1 MKIKNYIPVI
11 LCSIALCSCSDAD
24 KNIAFGLDSDAIKAE
39 AARGSHKIKVSA
51 SGDWV
56 ATTDEP
62 WISISPANGRG
73 TTECR
78 ILIDSALTD
87 SPAAAWYASRS
98 RTPGTRRRSPSTS
111 RASTTPSRSGRKEVS
126 VANFSA
132 FGTRY
137 FDVKVKTNVDFAV
150 EVPTS
155 AESWLKYDSYK
166 VELDRGIRPREV
178 TVRFNWS
185 INSQPNERIADV
197 VFKPKR
203 EVELARQDNLLVTQG
218 AAEPIEENTRSGDSI
233 ALLAIARTLGTNSSW
248 ENGERMDNWDDVTLW
263 EEGMAGYT
271 PEKSGRVKYARFF
284 MFDTK
289 GRAAFRSAVPDGR
302 RGTELL
308 QQRQRLPE
316 RPHHRRVHHQT
327 HAAQTPHHR
336 RLRAGFAGQELHGA
350 QEPPEFLDLS
360 SNNFQ
365 KIPDEINPTNFPKLR
380 TLLMGANTRRNIYDL
395 SNTVETN
402 YGGLVDEEGFPR
414 RMIEWDL
421 DTLQL
426 SVNYLQG
433 PLPKMD
439 DWEKYTEQDII
450 DADTLPRALI
460 GTPKVMPH
468 TKRFA
473 INLNRLT
480 GELPDWLLYHP
491 PPSTG
496 GHPSSSCSRRKV
508 SDATGASAG
517 FGNEPA
523 NLNYYYNSMRV
534 QERPRRR
541 RGRRGY
547 DQIIKTM
554 KKLFIR
560 HFCHCI
566 PGIYRLHQRGAP
578 DARHRTGHPLSSTS
592 RGRYS
597 STFRLYVSKILTRRP
612 QRPAA
617 AAPPAPGI
625 LSVDEVLDIVGGY
638 QIERVSP

>member
-1 MKIKNYIPVI
+1 MKILNYIPVI

-39 AARGSHKIKVSA
+39 AAGGSHKIKVSA

-87 SPAAAWYASRS
+87 SPRRGVVRIQEQNTWDKKEITIDQQGFDYAI
-98 RTPGTRRRSPSTS
+98 TLGEN
-111 RASTTPSRSGRKEVS
+111 EVA
-126 VANFSA
+126 VA
-132 FGTRY
+132 
-137 FDVKVKTNVDFAV
+137 
-150 EVPTS
+150 
-155 AESWLKYDSYK
+155 
-166 VELDRGIRPREV
+166 
-178 TVRFNWS
+178 
-185 INSQPNERIADV
+185 NSQPNERIADV

-271 PEKSGRVKYARFF
+271 PEKNGRVKYARFF
-284 MFDTK
+284 MFNTK
-289 GRAAFRSAVPDGR
+289 EELPFEVQYLTAAD
-302 RGTELL
+302 ELNFYSNVNAFL
-308 QQRQRLPE
+308 KDLTTGEHITKLTQLKRL
-316 RPHHRRVHHQT
+316 T
-327 HAAQTPHHR
+327 IAAYGLVSLDKDFTA
-336 RLRAGFAGQELHGA
+336 LKNL
-350 QEPPEFLDLS
+350 EFLDLS

-491 PPSTG
+491 ALDWWSPFQLVFTQEG
-496 GHPSSSCSRRKV
+496 K
-508 SDATGASAG
+508 DATGASAG

-523 NLNYYYNSMRV
+523 NLNYYYKFY
-534 QERPRRR
+534 E
-541 RGRRGY
+541 GY
-547 DQIIKTM
+547 
-554 KKLFIR
+554 KKD
-560 HFCHCI
+560 
-566 PGIYRLHQRGAP
+566 PGAE
-578 DARHRTGHPLSSTS
+578 
-592 RGRYS
+592 
-597 STFRLYVSKILTRRP
+597 
-612 QRPAA
+612 
-617 AAPPAPGI
+617 
-625 LSVDEVLDIVGGY
+625 DED
-638 QIERVSP
+638 EDTTK

>member
-1 MKIKNYIPVI
+1 MKIKTYIPVI

-39 AARGSHKIKVSA
+39 AAGGSHKIKVSA

-87 SPAAAWYASRS
+87 SPRRGVVRIQEQNTWDKKEITIDQQGFDYAI
-98 RTPGTRRRSPSTS
+98 TLGE
-111 RASTTPSRSGRKEVS
+111 KEVS

-271 PEKSGRVKYARFF
+271 PEKNGRVILVDFWSSRDPQSAIRNAELKELYERFGKQTLAIYQVSLDEVKAEWIDAVQKQQLPWTCVFDPRGTAGIAAMSYNVQSVPTNVLIDRSGRIAGKNLY
-284 MFDTK
+284 
-289 GRAAFRSAVPDGR
+289 G
-302 RGTELL
+302 
-308 QQRQRLPE
+308 E
-316 RPHHRRVHHQT
+316 R
-327 HAAQTPHHR
+327 
-336 RLRAGFAGQELHGA
+336 
-350 QEPPEFLDLS
+350 LS
-360 SNNFQ
+360 S
-365 KIPDEINPTNFPKLR
+365 KI
-380 TLLMGANTRRNIYDL
+380 
-395 SNTVETN
+395 S
-402 YGGLVDEEGFPR
+402 
-414 RMIEWDL
+414 
-421 DTLQL
+421 
-426 SVNYLQG
+426 
-433 PLPKMD
+433 
-439 DWEKYTEQDII
+439 
-450 DADTLPRALI
+450 
-460 GTPKVMPH
+460 
-468 TKRFA
+468 
-473 INLNRLT
+473 
-480 GELPDWLLYHP
+480 ELA
-491 PPSTG
+491 
-496 GHPSSSCSRRKV
+496 K
-508 SDATGASAG
+508 
-517 FGNEPA
+517 
-523 NLNYYYNSMRV
+523 
-534 QERPRRR
+534 
-541 RGRRGY
+541 
-547 DQIIKTM
+547 
-554 KKLFIR
+554 
-560 HFCHCI
+560 
-566 PGIYRLHQRGAP
+566 
-578 DARHRTGHPLSSTS
+578 
-592 RGRYS
+592 
-597 STFRLYVSKILTRRP
+597 
-612 QRPAA
+612 
-617 AAPPAPGI
+617 
-625 LSVDEVLDIVGGY
+625 
-638 QIERVSP
+638 

>member
-39 AARGSHKIKVSA
+39 AAGGSHKIKVSA

-87 SPAAAWYASRS
+87 SPRRGVVRIQEQNTWDKKEITIDQQGFDYAI
-98 RTPGTRRRSPSTS
+98 TLGE
-111 RASTTPSRSGRKEVS
+111 KEVS

-271 PEKSGRVKYARFF
+271 PEKNGRVKYARFF

-289 GRAAFRSAVPDGR
+289 EELPFEVQYLTAAD
-302 RGTELL
+302 ELNFYSNVNAFL
-308 QQRQRLPE
+308 KDLTTGEYITKLTQLKRL
-316 RPHHRRVHHQT
+316 T
-327 HAAQTPHHR
+327 IAAYGLVSLDKNFTA
-336 RLRAGFAGQELHGA
+336 LKNL
-350 QEPPEFLDLS
+350 EFLDLS

-426 SVNYLQG
+426 SVTRAATII
-433 PLPKMD
+433 LP
-439 DWEKYTEQDII
+439 
-450 DADTLPRALI
+450 
-460 GTPKVMPH
+460 G
-468 TKRFA
+468 
-473 INLNRLT
+473 
-480 GELPDWLLYHP
+480 
-491 PPSTG
+491 
-496 GHPSSSCSRRKV
+496 
-508 SDATGASAG
+508 
-517 FGNEPA
+517 
-523 NLNYYYNSMRV
+523 
-534 QERPRRR
+534 
-541 RGRRGY
+541 
-547 DQIIKTM
+547 
-554 KKLFIR
+554 
-560 HFCHCI
+560 
-566 PGIYRLHQRGAP
+566 
-578 DARHRTGHPLSSTS
+578 LS
-592 RGRYS
+592 GC
-597 STFRLYVSKILTRRP
+597 V
-612 QRPAA
+612 
-617 AAPPAPGI
+617 
-625 LSVDEVLDIVGGY
+625 
-638 QIERVSP
+638 

>member
-39 AARGSHKIKVSA
+39 AAGGSHKIKVSA

-87 SPAAAWYASRS
+87 SPRRGVVRIQEQNTWDKKEITIDQQGFDYAI
-98 RTPGTRRRSPSTS
+98 TLGE
-111 RASTTPSRSGRKEVS
+111 KEVS

-233 ALLAIARTLGTNSSW
+233 ALLAIARTLGTN
-248 ENGERMDNWDDVTLW
+248 
-263 EEGMAGYT
+263 
-271 PEKSGRVKYARFF
+271 ARFF

-289 GRAAFRSAVPDGR
+289 EELPFEVQYLTAAD
-302 RGTELL
+302 ELNFYSNVNAFL
-308 QQRQRLPE
+308 KDLTTGEYITKLTQLKRL
-316 RPHHRRVHHQT
+316 T
-327 HAAQTPHHR
+327 IAAYGLVSLDKNFTA
-336 RLRAGFAGQELHGA
+336 LKNL
-350 QEPPEFLDLS
+350 EFLDLS

-365 KIPDEINPTNFPKLR
+365 KNPDEIYPTNFPKLR

-491 PPSTG
+491 ALDWWSPFQLVFTQEG
-496 GHPSSSCSRRKV
+496 K
-508 SDATGASAG
+508 DATGASAG

-523 NLNYYYNSMRV
+523 NLNYYY
-534 QERPRRR
+534 EFYE
-541 RGRRGY
+541 GY
-547 DQIIKTM
+547 
-554 KKLFIR
+554 KKD
-560 HFCHCI
+560 
-566 PGIYRLHQRGAP
+566 PGAEEE
-578 DARHRTGHPLSSTS
+578 
-592 RGRYS
+592 
-597 STFRLYVSKILTRRP
+597 
-612 QRPAA
+612 
-617 AAPPAPGI
+617 
-625 LSVDEVLDIVGGY
+625 DEDTTK
-638 QIERVSP
+638 

>member
-1 MKIKNYIPVI
+1 MVRIQEQNTW
-11 LCSIALCSCSDAD
+11 D
-24 KNIAFGLDSDAIKAE
+24 KKEITIDQQGFDYAITLGE
-39 AARGSHKIKVSA
+39 
-51 SGDWV
+51 
-56 ATTDEP
+56 
-62 WISISPANGRG
+62 
-73 TTECR
+73 
-78 ILIDSALTD
+78 
-87 SPAAAWYASRS
+87 
-98 RTPGTRRRSPSTS
+98 
-111 RASTTPSRSGRKEVS
+111 KEVS

-155 AESWLKYDSYK
+155 AESWLKFDSYK

-271 PEKSGRVKYARFF
+271 PEKNGRVKYARFF

-289 GRAAFRSAVPDGR
+289 EELPFEVQYLTAAD
-302 RGTELL
+302 ELNFYSNVNAFL
-308 QQRQRLPE
+308 KDLTTGEYITKLTQLKRL
-316 RPHHRRVHHQT
+316 T
-327 HAAQTPHHR
+327 IAAYGLVSLDKNFTA
-336 RLRAGFAGQELHGA
+336 LKNL
-350 QEPPEFLDLS
+350 EFLDLS

-433 PLPKMD
+433 RC
-439 DWEKYTEQDII
+439 
-450 DADTLPRALI
+450 PRWTT
-460 GTPKVMPH
+460 GRNTP
-468 TKRFA
+468 
-473 INLNRLT
+473 
-480 GELPDWLLYHP
+480 
-491 PPSTG
+491 
-496 GHPSSSCSRRKV
+496 SR
-508 SDATGASAG
+508 T
-517 FGNEPA
+517 
-523 NLNYYYNSMRV
+523 
-534 QERPRRR
+534 
-541 RGRRGY
+541 
-547 DQIIKTM
+547 
-554 KKLFIR
+554 
-560 HFCHCI
+560 
-566 PGIYRLHQRGAP
+566 
-578 DARHRTGHPLSSTS
+578 SSTP
-592 RGRYS
+592 
-597 STFRLYVSKILTRRP
+597 TRC
-612 QRPAA
+612 PA
-617 AAPPAPGI
+617 
-625 LSVDEVLDIVGGY
+625 
-638 QIERVSP
+638 R